1 MEHSTPDSEFERR
14 RFLAGSARLGM
25 GGIAVGAIGAAGLG
39 AALWPRTPRS
49 RREVPAGRTVIT
61 YWEKWT
67 GVEGLAVQAVVDRF
81 NAEQSRVFVERLAV
95 SDENSK
101 AMIAVAGGDPPDVM
115 GLFSYSVPQYAQA
128 GAAIPFDELGLDP
141 GPGVYLPAVRRTLEF
156 AVNGKTRLYAG
167 ANTCYSLAM
176 YCNTQHFRE
185 AGLSPPTSLEELLAH
200 AETMTKRDT
209 SGQSTGRIVRA
220 GFLPTLPWWW
230 YYLWPAGFAAKGVE
244 PLYDAAVN
252 RCAIADP
259 HAVAA
264 YEWLASFPKRLGLSS
279 VQAFASEFG
288 RSFHGTEDPFLT
300 GRVSM
305 AVQGPWLANFAR
317 TYAPDLKYTVVPLPA
332 SAARGGTVGLV
343 ECDVLMIPRGCRH
356 PEEAAEFVRF
366 TQRQDVQEMLC
377 SAHAKPSPLVSQSAE
392 FLASH
397 PNPGIKVFADAAG
410 DADAMILP
418 RTRAWKQYALLLYPA
433 FQRIWEGAPVPAE
446 LKAVAERTQALLD
459 KDAAM
464 RLRRRSSLG

>member
-1 MEHSTPDSEFERR
+1 MTPLDDIPRR
-14 RFLAGSARLGM
+14 GFLAGSARAAAALSG
-25 GGIAVGAIGAAGLG
+25 AGLV
-39 AALWPRTPRS
+39 AASLWPRTPRS
-49 RREVPAGRTVIT
+49 RRSIPQGRTVIT

-81 NAEQSRVFVERLAV
+81 NAEQDRIFVERLAV

-128 GAAIPFDELGLDP
+128 GAAIPFDELDLDP
-141 GPGVYLPAVRRTLEF
+141 GPNHYLPAVRRTLEF
-156 AVNGKTRLYAG
+156 QTAGRTRLYAG
-167 ANTCYSLAM
+167 ANTCYTLAL
-176 YCNTQHFRE
+176 YCNTEHLKE
-185 AGLSPPTSLEELLAH
+185 AGLSPPTTLEELLSHSVAL
-200 AETMTKRDT
+200 TRRDA
-209 SGQSTGRIVRA
+209 SGRITRA

-230 YYLWPAGFAAKGVE
+230 YYLWPAGFGSRDAD
-244 PLYDAAVN
+244 PLYDAAAN

-264 YEWLASFPKRLGLSS
+264 YEWLAEFPKRLGLGD

-317 TYAPDLKYTVVPLPA
+317 TFAPNLPYTVVPLPA
-332 SAARGGTVGLV
+332 SSARGGAVRLV
-343 ECDVLMIPRGCRH
+343 ECDVLMIPRGCKH
-356 PEEAAEFVRF
+356 PEHAAEFVRF
-366 TQRQDVQEMLC
+366 TQRPDVQEMLC
-377 SAHAKPSPLVSQSAE
+377 AAHAKPSPLASPSAA

-397 PNPGIKVFADAAG
+397 PNPGIRVFADVASDEHAV
-410 DADAMILP
+410 ILP
-418 RTRAWKQYALLLYPA
+418 RTRVWKQYALLLYPA
-433 FQRIWEGAPVPAE
+433 FQRIWEGAPVAAE
-446 LKAVAERTQALLD
+446 LRAVAERTQTLLD
-459 KDAAM
+459 KDAGM
-464 RLRRRSSLG
+464 RRKRNEAGSLSRL